1 MNPMEPMPLTTLSHA
16 AATRRVT
23 HGLMALAT
31 ACSLLVLAGC
41 VPAC

>member
-1 MNPMEPMPLTTLSHA
+1 MTPMEPMPLTTTRHTA
-16 AATRRVT
+16 AARRVVQ
-23 HGLMALAT
+23 GLIALAT